1 MEIADPRVVE
11 LHQRLVEER
20 DDRERARMHVELG
33 QLAVKEGRLEQAARH
48 FREALVFDRQCAPA
62 RNSLTQ
68 LDGVGAIAHRKSI
81 FGALI
86 DRLKSKSRVN

>member
-48 FREALVFDRQCAPA
+48 FREALIFDRHSAPA
-62 RNSLTQ
+62 RHSLSE
-68 LDGVGAIAHRKSI
+68 LDGVGAVAHRRGF

-86 DRLKSKSRVN
+86 DRLKRKSNTH